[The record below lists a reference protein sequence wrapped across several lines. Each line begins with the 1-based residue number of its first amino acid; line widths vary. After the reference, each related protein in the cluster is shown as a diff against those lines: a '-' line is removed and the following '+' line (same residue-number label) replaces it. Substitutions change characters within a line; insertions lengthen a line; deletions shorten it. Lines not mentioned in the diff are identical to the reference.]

1 VCGGKAQEMH
11 NSYLGVLGETG
22 LIGGL
27 IMLGCWPMSRED
39 PQVLLW
45 RARSRAGRPHGRA
58 SAVRLYAA
66 ILMYGMLNYGL
77 RQRHFWF
84 VIALTVAVPHVYGQW
99 RAARASM
106 RAGSTLYGVVPCV
119 E

>member
-1 VCGGKAQEMH
+1 MH

-27 IMLGCWPMSRED
+27 IMLGLLADVTARTLRF
-39 PQVLLW
+39 LLW
-45 RARSRAGRPHGRA
+45 AVRARDPDALMAARALFV
-58 SAVRLYAA
+58 SYAA

-84 VIALTVAVPHVYGQW
+84 VVALTVAVPHVYGQW
-99 RAARASM
+99 RARARVDA
-106 RAGSTLYGVVPCV
+106 RRTRPLYGVVPCV